1 MTNLISLSGGSKM
14 SMRLGIKNR
23 LLLLVGMMLVF
34 IGSVVAF
41 FVFQGASTKTQMID
55 RVGRIMTE
63 EAKDKIMVLTQAIT
77 ESVAAGIKNA
87 RDQDEKISIIKNLV
101 YGIRFEKDQSGYIF
115 VYQETTNRVMP
126 PNPALEGTDLKDLK
140 DPNGLYLIRELNET
154 AKKGG
159 GFVDYIFDKPGK
171 GNQPKISYANM
182 IPGTDLWIGTGVY
195 TDNIAEAQAAV
206 AAELERDAARS
217 LTIALSFIGA
227 GFGILVLPLT
237 IFLIRSIVSPLNRM
251 IGMLKDI
258 ARGEG
263 DLTARL
269 KDTSGTETQELAEW
283 FNRFVEQ
290 VHGIIR
296 EVAGNSAQVNQA
308 SAGLLNLATNLRR
321 ASSDM
326 TAKSTSVAAAT
337 EEMSSNMN
345 SVASAMEEFSINI
358 GTVATASEEMTA
370 TISEISQNAG
380 KGKEITGQA
389 VGKALEA
396 SRRVDELGHAAREI
410 DKVTETITAISS
422 QTNLL
427 ALNATIEAARAGEAG
442 RGFAVVA
449 NEIKELAMQTARA
462 TEEIRGKIQGIQG
475 ATGVTVSE
483 IQQVSQVIN
492 EVDSIVGTIAAAVE
506 EQSVTTRDI
515 ADNVGQASQG
525 VQEVNENV
533 SQAESVTRDIA
544 KEVASVSA
552 ASEDIAHSA
561 EAVQTSSESLSGLA
575 RDLNAMV
582 GKFKI

>member
-1 MTNLISLSGGSKM
+1 MAI
-14 SMRLGIKNR
+14 RFGIRNR
-23 LLLLVGMMLVF
+23 LLFLVGIMLIF
-34 IGSVVAF
+34 MGAVVTF
-41 FVFQGASTKTQMID
+41 FVYQAGSTKEQMIEK
-55 RVGRIMTE
+55 VGTIMNE
-63 EAKDKIMVLTQAIT
+63 DAQDKIMVATMNMATSLGAAIQDIDSETQR
-77 ESVAAGIKNA
+77 VAVIRKLIN
-87 RDQDEKISIIKNLV
+87 D
-101 YGIRFEKDQSGYIF
+101 IRFEADSSGYFF
-115 VYQETTNRVMP
+115 VYKGTVNVILP
-126 PNPALEGTDLKDLK
+126 PSPATEGKGLGEAKDV
-140 DPNGLYLIRELNET
+140 NGLFFVRELQRV
-154 AKKGG
+154 AQAGG
-159 GFVDYIFDKPGK
+159 GFVEYVFAKPGA
-171 GNQPKISYANM
+171 GDQPKVAYSTM
-182 IPGTDLWIGTGVY
+182 IPGTDMWIGTGVY
-195 TDNIAEAQAAV
+195 IDNIAAAQTAV
-206 AAELERDAARS
+206 AADLESAAARS
-217 LTIALSFIGA
+217 LTVAMSFIGG
-227 GFGILVLPLT
+227 GFVLIILPLT
-237 IFLIRSIVSPLNRM
+237 IFLIRSIISPLNRM

-258 ARGEG
+258 AQGEG

-269 KDTSGTETQELAEW
+269 KDNSGTETQELAEW

-296 EVAGNSAQVNQA
+296 EVAGNSSQVNQA
-308 SAGLLNLATNLRR
+308 SAGLLNLATNLRA
-321 ASSDM
+321 ASGDM
-326 TAKSTSVAAAT
+326 TAKSTNVAAAT

-358 GTVATASEEMTA
+358 ATVATASEEMTA
-370 TISEISQNAG
+370 TIAEISQNAS
-380 KGKEITGQA
+380 KAKEITGHA
-389 VGKALEA
+389 VGKATEA
-396 SRRVDELGHAAREI
+396 SRRVDELGAAAREI

-533 SQAESVTRDIA
+533 SQAEAVTRDIA
-544 KEVASVSA
+544 KEVSSVNQASGA
-552 ASEDIAHSA
+552 IAQSA
-561 EAVQTSSESLSGLA
+561 EAVQGSSENLSGLA

>member
-1 MTNLISLSGGSKM
+1 M
-14 SMRLGIKNR
+14 SMRLGIRNR
-23 LLLLVGMMLVF
+23 LLLLVGVMLVF
-34 IGSVVAF
+34 IGAVVSF
-41 FVFQGASTKTQMID
+41 FVYQAANSKSQMID
-55 RVGRIMTE
+55 RVGIIMTD
-63 EAKDKIMVLTQAIT
+63 EAKDKIKVLTLALT
-77 ESVAAGIKNA
+77 KSVEAGI
-87 RDQDEKISIIKNLV
+87 RDVTDEDERIGVIRNLV
-101 YGIRFEKDQSGYIF
+101 TDIRFEEDQSGYIF
-115 VYQETTNRVMP
+115 VYQGTINRIMP

-140 DPNGLYLIRELNET
+140 DPNGLYLIRELSE
-154 AKKGG
+154 AAEKGG
-159 GFVDYIFDKPGK
+159 GFVEYIFDKPGK
-171 GNQPKISYANM
+171 GNQPKISYSTL
-182 IPGTDLWIGTGVY
+182 IPGTDLWIGTGIY
-195 TDNIAEAQAAV
+195 IDNIAEAQAKV
-206 AAELERDAARS
+206 AADLESAAARS
-217 LTIALSFIGA
+217 LTIAMSFIGA
-227 GFGILVLPLT
+227 GFAFLVLPLT
-237 IFLIRSIVSPLNRM
+237 IFLIRSIITPLKRM

-258 ARGEG
+258 AQGEG

-283 FNRFVEQ
+283 FNKFVEQ

-308 SAGLLNLATNLRR
+308 STGLLGLATDLRG

-326 TAKSTSVAAAT
+326 TAKSTNVAAAT

-370 TISEISQNAG
+370 TIAEISQNAS
-380 KGKEITGQA
+380 KAKDITGHA
-389 VGKALEA
+389 VGKATEA

-462 TEEIRGKIQGIQG
+462 TEEIRGKIQGIQS

-544 KEVASVSA
+544 KEVASVNE
-552 ASEDIAHSA
+552 ASGDIAQSA
-561 EAVQTSSESLSGLA
+561 EAVQASSESLSGLA

-582 GKFKI
+582 GKFRI